1 MSKQTLMTARKHLA
15 ELGLIRFSNG
25 KSRFLPSEY
34 SLLEL
39 TVNLTHD
46 LTVNNKEKDKKQ
58 FKIQSSDSHNDS
70 SSIKNQRRAV
80 EVHTATAED
89 YEASF

>member
-1 MSKQTLMTARKHLA
+1 MNKILSRTGV
-15 ELGLIRFSNG
+15 EYGLISFSNG

-46 LTVNNKEKDKKQ
+46 LTANNKEKDKKY
-58 FKIQSSDSHNDS
+58 FKTQSSDSHYDS
-70 SSIKNQRRAV
+70 SSIKNRRRSV
-80 EVHTATAED
+80 DVHTATSED

>member
-15 ELGLIRFSNG
+15 EYGLISFSNG

-46 LTVNNKEKDKKQ
+46 LTVNNKEKDKKH
-58 FKIQSSDSHNDS
+58 FKTQSSDSHYDS
-70 SSIKNQRRAV
+70 SSIKNRRRAV
-80 EVHTATAED
+80 EVHTSTAED